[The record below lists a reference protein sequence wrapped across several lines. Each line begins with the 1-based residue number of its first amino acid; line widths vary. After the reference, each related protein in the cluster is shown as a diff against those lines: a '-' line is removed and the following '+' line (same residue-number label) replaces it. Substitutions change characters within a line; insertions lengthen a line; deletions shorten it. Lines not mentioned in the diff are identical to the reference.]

1 MPFRTRNSLSVKIP
15 HICVLILLVVFLY
28 SSNRTR
34 SGTAPKHPRSFT
46 ISEPQRPLE
55 EPIDVLDS
63 RDSDEDI
70 SVVPSDER
78 DIGYGLLTKADD
90 EASEAGFELVLS
102 HHRSDPGR
110 IKPWTDMVRKVQLI
124 DRLGMKLVIY
134 TTNTSVEYMTY
145 FAERHCGPV
154 VDISESSPTL
164 LKDRTGANE
173 IHRIPNTGREGAT
186 VLHHIISNYDESD
199 HLAPRLS
206 MFAAADA
213 PHSVHPI
220 HNTLEAWFQTRL
232 SQNLRQDTGF
242 LGLSRH
248 NDPCLCG
255 DCGDEGKFP
264 LLAPLTKYLD
274 KRPCT
279 EKSVSTLWNEFIVS
293 RRRIKSRNIKLYQWL
308 EKMVNAPDDHWLHRQ
323 REPRAILDKELGG
336 KSTPENPLF
345 AHTLERTWSILFDC
359 AFWERKGLNVSREAV
374 CNKADCLCLDPP
386 DNGMERSGESEQLL
400 RKGVGGANR
409 FYDNIPLASLEAE
422 GSDWE
427 KMHAATENDQG
438 ITSQKS
444 EARFNSMRAAR

>member
-1 MPFRTRNSLSVKIP
+1 MPLRTRNNLTVKIP
-15 HICVLILLVVFLY
+15 HICVLILLVVFLC

-46 ISEPQRPLE
+46 VSEPQRPLE
-55 EPIDVLDS
+55 EPIDVPFS
-63 RDSDEDI
+63 KDSDED
-70 SVVPSDER
+70 VPMVHSGAR
-78 DIGYGLLTKADD
+78 DINYGLLAKADD
-90 EASEAGFELVLS
+90 TASEPGFELVLS

-124 DRLGMKLVIY
+124 DRLGMRLVIY
-134 TTNTSVEYMTY
+134 TTNSSIEYIY
-145 FAERHCGPV
+145 LAERDCRPE
-154 VDISESSPTL
+154 VDVSDFSPTIL
-164 LKDRTGANE
+164 RNRTGADE
-173 IHRIPNTGREGAT
+173 IHRLPDTGREGAT
-186 VLHHIISNYDESD
+186 ILHHIISNYDEPD

-206 MFAAADA
+206 MFAAAD
-213 PHSVHPI
+213 PLHSVHPI
-220 HNTLEAWFQTRL
+220 HNTLEAWVQTRL

-264 LLAPLTKYLD
+264 LLAPLTKVLD
-274 KRPCT
+274 KQPCT
-279 EKSVSTLWNEFIVS
+279 EKTVSTLWNQFVVS
-293 RRRIKSRNIKLYQWL
+293 RRRIKSRNVKIYQWL

-336 KSTPENPLF
+336 KSTSENPLF

-359 AFWERKGLNVSREAV
+359 AFWERKGVNMTREAV

-386 DNGMERSGESEQLL
+386 DNGMERSGGSEHVL

-409 FYDNIPLASLEAE
+409 FYDSTPLANMEAE
-422 GSDWE
+422 ASDWE
-427 KMHAATENDQG
+427 KMHATRDNDRG
-438 ITSQKS
+438 IISPKN
-444 EARFNSMRAAR
+444 EARFNGMRAAR